1 MSMALK
7 EKAALSSNGN
17 TTKTKLR
24 KKSFQKSLTVQKLET
39 IANDEERRKFP
50 KIPPDWLAPRKYRG
64 DSAKGITSCIIN
76 FLKFEGHHAKL
87 IETLGR
93 LIDTRQTFTDVI
105 GRSRTIGSTKWI
117 KRNDRNG
124 TADISATIKGFSVK
138 IEVKHG
144 RDRQSDV
151 QRAYQCQVQQAG
163 GLYIIA
169 KTFEQFYNWYNQKF
183 CSDER

>member
-1 MSMALK
+1 MKIKRKRPENLPTP
-7 EKAALSSNGN
+7 
-17 TTKTKLR
+17 TTSVKMR
-24 KKSFQKSLTVQKLET
+24 KKPYQKSFAVKHLEAM
-39 IANDEERRKFP
+39 ANDAVRRKYP
-50 KIPPDWLAPRKYRG
+50 NTPPDWLVPRKYRD
-64 DSAKGITSCIIN
+64 DSANGLTKCIID

-117 KRNDRNG
+117 KRNGRNG

-151 QRAYQCQVQQAG
+151 QRVYQCQVQQAG
-163 GLYIIA
+163 GLYIIT